1 MKKLLN
7 YLAAGVL
14 LLGQVSCQST
24 EELKREQYYAEGYQ
38 LYTLHCANCH
48 QPDGRGLANLYPPL
62 ASADYLS
69 DKQRFICITKNGLSG
84 EITVDGKVY
93 DRPMPANPKLT
104 DIDIAEIAT
113 YVYTTWAK
121 DSTYTP
127 IDTVTQA
134 LARCEPSK
142 NK

>member
-7 YLAAGVL
+7 YLAGVL
-14 LLGQVSCQST
+14 LLSQVGCQST
-24 EELKREQYYAEGYQ
+24 EELKREQYYAEGYR
-38 LYTLHCANCH
+38 LYIAHCANCH

-62 ASADYLS
+62 AGSHYLL
-69 DKQRFICITKNGLSG
+69 DKQQFICISKNGLSG

-93 DRPMPANPKLT
+93 DRPMPANPQLT
-104 DIDIAEIAT
+104 DIDLAEITT
-113 YVYTTWAK
+113 YVYNTWGQ

-134 LARCEPSK
+134 LGVCATRR
-142 NK
+142 